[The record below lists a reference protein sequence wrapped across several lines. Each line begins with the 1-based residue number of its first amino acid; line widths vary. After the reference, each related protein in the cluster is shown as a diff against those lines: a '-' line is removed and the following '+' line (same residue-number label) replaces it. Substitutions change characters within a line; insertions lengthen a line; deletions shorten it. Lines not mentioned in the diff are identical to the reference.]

1 MLMRVAQIGSGT
13 PEIAVL
19 AGVHG
24 DEPCGVRAVERLL
37 EERPTVQRPV
47 KLVVANENA
56 LERRVRFV
64 DEDLNRVFPG
74 DPDAETHERRLAHR
88 LVEELEGCLTFSMH
102 STQSYADPFAIVDG
116 VDETAA
122 RLCPQL
128 PVTAM
133 VETENFAEG
142 RLMTEID
149 TIEVECGQ
157 QGSESA
163 AQNANRLMRAFLT
176 AVGVLPGDT
185 VSRDLP
191 VFRLTDV
198 VPKEPADTYEVF
210 VENFTEVEAGA
221 PFAAA
226 DGNEQVAD
234 ESFYPVLMSPYGY
247 RDVFGYAAEKLEVL
261 ESPAAAD

>member
-1 MLMRVAQIGSGT
+1 MKVAQIGSGD

-24 DEPCGVRAVERLL
+24 DEPCGVRAIERLL
-37 EERPTVQRPV
+37 EEQPSVERPI
-47 KLVVANENA
+47 KLVVANEKA

-74 DPDAETHERRLAHR
+74 DSDTETHERQLAHR
-88 LVEELEGCLTFSMH
+88 LLEELEGCLTFSMH

-116 VDETAA
+116 VDETA
-122 RLCPQL
+122 REVCPQL
-128 PVTAM
+128 PVSAM
-133 VETENFAEG
+133 VDTSNFAEG
-142 RLMTEID
+142 RLITELP

-157 QGSESA
+157 QGTETA
-163 AQNANRLMRAFLT
+163 AQNANRLIRAFLT
-176 AVGVLPGDT
+176 SVGALPGDT
-185 VSRDLP
+185 VTRDLP
-191 VFRLTDV
+191 VYQLTDV

-210 VENFTEVEAGA
+210 VENFTQVEAGVT
-221 PFAAA
+221 FAAA

-234 ESFYPVLMSPYGY
+234 ESFYPVLMSPNGY

-261 ESPAAAD
+261 ESPPAAD